1 MSKFTVI
8 SRLTHQETVAEGN
21 QIFLGE
27 DSVVKLEAGRG
38 DIASYSRSNNDLLVR
53 MTNGETV
60 TLKNYYVNDHQ
71 LVLNENGALWWIE
84 DPLAVERYQSIPTT
98 DALLA
103 GNVSSS
109 SGDTPIWPWVLGG
122 VAAAGGIAL
131 AAGGGGGGGGGGDD
145 RIDPGPV
152 SLDTTPPAAPTN
164 LHFANGNTQLLGS
177 AEANSSVTVTDASG
191 NVVGKAK
198 ANGNGEFTVELGV
211 PYTNGETLTA
221 KATDGSGNV
230 SPPTS
235 ITAADTTPP
244 DAPMII
250 IADDDVG
257 SLTSALNSDQT
268 TDDPRPV
275 FSGSG
280 EAGST
285 ITIYDNGKNIGSTV
299 VNSDG
304 SWTFTPT
311 ADLAN
316 GYHEITASATDPA
329 GNTSPD
335 SPAFNLTIDTVAP
348 GAPVLQVMDN
358 EGNVQG
364 FVTAGGFTDANQPEL
379 SGTGDPGSTIT
390 LYHNE
395 LLIAEIIVADNGAW
409 SYTPVE
415 PLTEGQHAFTLTET
429 DVAGNLSPSSAPF
442 EFTVDRTPP
451 AAPSGLAIDATG
463 TTLTGSAEPYSTV
476 TVTNDL
482 GESLGTATADVNGA
496 FTLTLTPAQVNGET
510 LSAVATDRAGNE
522 GPEAPLT
529 VPDSTA
535 PAAPTALTVAET
547 GDSVSG
553 EAETNA
559 RISVRDATG
568 QEIGTGT
575 VEADGTFT
583 VNISPAQLNGEV
595 LTVYAFDTANNPSPP
610 AQATARDAT
619 PPDAPAEL
627 DISDDGLTLTG
638 IAEAGSKVV
647 IMEGTTR
654 LGEMDA
660 DESGNFSFTLP
671 SARLNGEIMSLT
683 ATDRAGN
690 TSDPSTVEADDTTPP
705 ATPIITDV
713 ADNVPDMTGTVV
725 SGTLTDDRT
734 PTISGTGEIGT
745 KIFVYSEAIQIGMT
759 EVDASGNWSFQ
770 VPASLTD
777 GSHTLTA
784 DAVDRRGNHSLI
796 SDTWTINVD
805 PAAPNPPTTPVATA
819 AFAQS
824 EEPSVSTLSAST
836 TGDTLI
842 YNVLSDN
849 GSGHVSNFSLAE
861 GDKIDISELL
871 VGWSGDSAT
880 LGDYLHVSSSEG
892 NTTIGI
898 DRDGA
903 GTTFAPATLVTLDDV
918 QTTYEELVNQN
929 HIITG

>member
-21 QIFLGE
+21 QIVLGE
-27 DSVVKLEAGRG
+27 DSVVKLQAGRG

-60 TLKNYYVNDHQ
+60 TLKNYYVNNHK
-71 LVLNENGALWWIE
+71 LVLDENGALWWID
-84 DPLAVERYQSIPTT
+84 DPLAVERYQSIPST
-98 DALLA
+98 DALIA
-103 GNVSSS
+103 GNVSNSS
-109 SGDTPIWPWVLGG
+109 SDTPIWPWVLGG

-131 AAGGGGGGGGGGDD
+131 AAGGGGGGGGGGGDD
-145 RIDPGPV
+145 RIDPGPAAT
-152 SLDTTPPAAPTN
+152 DTTPPGAPTN

-177 AEANSSVTVTDASG
+177 AEANSTVTITDASG
-191 NVVGKAK
+191 NVVGKART
-198 ANGNGEFTVELGV
+198 NGNGEFTVELGT

-235 ITAADTTPP
+235 ITAADTTAP

-257 SLTSALNSDQT
+257 SITGALDSDGT

-304 SWTFTPT
+304 SWTFTP
-311 ADLAN
+311 ASDLAD
-316 GYHEITASATDPA
+316 GLHQITASATDPA
-329 GNTSPD
+329 GNTGPD
-335 SPAFNLTIDTVAP
+335 SPVFTLTIDTQAP
-348 GAPVLQVMDN
+348 NAPVLQVMDSV
-358 EGNVQG
+358 GNIQG
-364 FVTAGGFTDANQPEL
+364 FVTAGGFTDATQPVL

-395 LLIAEIIVADNGAW
+395 LLLAEIIVPDNGSW

-415 PLTEGQHAFTLTET
+415 PLEEGEHSFTLTET
-429 DVAGNLSPSSAPF
+429 DVAGNLSPTSAPF
-442 EFTVDRTPP
+442 AFTVDLTPP
-451 AAPSGLAIDATG
+451 AAPSGLAINATG
-463 TTLTGSAEPYSTV
+463 TLLTGSAEPNSTV

-510 LSAVATDRAGNE
+510 LSVVATDRAGNE
-522 GPEAPLT
+522 GPEAPLI
-529 VPDSTA
+529 VPDITP
-535 PAAPTALTVAET
+535 PAAPTALVVAET

-553 EAETNA
+553 EAEANA
-559 RISVRDATG
+559 RIVIQNASG

-575 VEADGTFT
+575 VEADGKFV
-583 VNISPAQLNGEV
+583 VNISPNQLNGEV
-595 LTVYAFDTANNPSPP
+595 LTVYAFDTTNNQSPP
-610 AQATARDAT
+610 AQATANDST
-619 PPDAPAEL
+619 PPAAPANL
-627 DISDDGLTLTG
+627 DVSDDGLALTG
-638 IAEAGSKVV
+638 TAEVGSTVT
-647 IMEGTTR
+647 IMEGTTK
-654 LGEMDA
+654 LGEVVVG
-660 DESGNFSFTLP
+660 ESGSFSFTLP
-671 SARLNGEIMSLT
+671 SAKLNGEIMSLT
-683 ATDRAGN
+683 ATDGAGN
-690 TSDPSTVEADDTTPP
+690 TSEPGTVEADDTTPP
-705 ATPIITDV
+705 ATPIITNV
-713 ADNVPDMTGTVV
+713 ADDVPETLGTVV
-725 SGTLTDDRT
+725 SGSLTDDRT
-734 PTISGTGEIGT
+734 PLISGTGEIGT

-759 EVDASGNWSFQ
+759 EVDSSGNWSFQ
-770 VPASLTD
+770 VPASLTN
-777 GSHTLTA
+777 GIHSLTA

-796 SDTWTINVD
+796 SDTWTIDVD
-805 PAAPNPPTTPVATA
+805 PAAPNPPTTTPA
-819 AFAQS
+819 AMAS
-824 EEPSVSTLSAST
+824 ALSAAT

-849 GSGHVSNFSLAE
+849 GGDHVSNFSLAG

-871 VGWSGDSAT
+871 VGWNGDRST
-880 LGDYLHVSSSEG
+880 LGNYLLVNSSDGS
-892 NTTIGI
+892 TTISI

-903 GTTFAPATLVTLDDV
+903 GTSYTPSTLVTLDDV
-918 QTTYEELVNQN
+918 QTTYEELANQN

>member
-21 QIFLGE
+21 QIILGE
-27 DSVVKLEAGRG
+27 DSVVKLQAGRG

-60 TLKNYYVNDHQ
+60 TLKNYYVNNHK
-71 LVLNENGALWWIE
+71 LVLDENGALWWID
-84 DPLAVERYQSIPTT
+84 DPLAVERYQSIPST
-98 DALLA
+98 DALIA
-103 GNVSSS
+103 GNVSNSS
-109 SGDTPIWPWVLGG
+109 SDTPIWPWVLGG

-131 AAGGGGGGGGGGDD
+131 AAGGGGGGGGGGGSD
-145 RIDPGPV
+145 RIDPGPAEV
-152 SLDTTPPAAPTN
+152 DTTPPGAPTN

-177 AEANSSVTVTDASG
+177 AEANSTVTITDASG

-198 ANGNGEFTVELGV
+198 TNGNGEFTVELGT

-235 ITAADTTPP
+235 ITAADTTAP

-257 SLTSALNSDQT
+257 SITGALNSGGT

-311 ADLAN
+311 SSLAE
-316 GYHEITASATDPA
+316 GLHQITASATDPA
-329 GNTSPD
+329 GNTGPD
-335 SPAFNLTIDTVAP
+335 SEDFILTIDTIAP
-348 GAPVLQVMDN
+348 NAPVLQVMDSV
-358 EGNVQG
+358 GNIQG
-364 FVTAGGFTDANQPEL
+364 FVTSGGFTDATQPVL

-390 LYHNE
+390 LYHND
-395 LLIAEIIVADNGAW
+395 LLLAEIIVPDNGSW

-415 PLTEGQHAFTLTET
+415 PLIEGQHSFTLTET
-429 DVAGNLSPSSAPF
+429 DVAGNLSPTSTPF

-451 AAPSGLAIDATG
+451 AAPSGLAINATG
-463 TTLTGSAEPYSTV
+463 TILTGSAEPNSTV
-476 TVTNDL
+476 TVTNNL

-496 FTLTLTPAQVNGET
+496 FTLTLSPAQVNGET

-522 GPEAPLT
+522 GPEAPLI
-529 VPDSTA
+529 VPDITA
-535 PAAPTALTVAET
+535 PAAPTALVVAET

-553 EAETNA
+553 EAEANA
-559 RISVRDATG
+559 RISIRNASG

-575 VEADGTFT
+575 VEADGKFT
-583 VNISPAQLNGEV
+583 VNISPNQLNGEV
-595 LTVYAFDTANNPSPP
+595 LTVYAFDTANNQSPP
-610 AQATARDAT
+610 AQATAHDST
-619 PPDAPAEL
+619 PPAAPADL
-627 DISDDGLTLTG
+627 DVSDDGLALTG
-638 IAEAGSKVV
+638 TAEVGSTVV
-647 IMEGTTR
+647 IMEGTNK
-654 LGEMDA
+654 LGEVVVG
-660 DESGNFSFTLP
+660 ETGSFSFTLP
-671 SARLNGEIMSLT
+671 VAKLNGEIMSLT
-683 ATDRAGN
+683 ATDHAGN
-690 TSDPSTVEADDTTPP
+690 TSDPSTVEADDITPP
-705 ATPIITDV
+705 ATPIITNV
-713 ADNVPDMTGTVV
+713 VDNVPDVLGTVV
-725 SGTLTDDRT
+725 SGSLTDDRT
-734 PTISGTGEIGT
+734 PLISGTGEIGT

-759 EVDASGNWSFQ
+759 EVDSSGNWSFQ

-777 GSHTLTA
+777 GIHSLTA

-796 SDTWTINVD
+796 SETWTIDVD
-805 PAAPNPPTTPVATA
+805 PAAPNPPTTTTTATA
-819 AFAQS
+819 FALS
-824 EEPSVSTLSAST
+824 VEP
-836 TGDTLI
+836 TGETLI

-849 GSGHVSNFSLAE
+849 GGDHVSNFSLAE
-861 GDKIDISELL
+861 GDKIDISQLL
-871 VGWSGDSAT
+871 VGWNGDRGT
-880 LGDYLHVSSSEG
+880 LGEYLHVNSSDG
-892 NTTIGI
+892 NTVISI

-903 GTTFAPATLVTLDDV
+903 GTSYAPATLVTLDDV
-918 QTTYEELVNQN
+918 QTTFEELVNQN
-929 HIITG
+929 HIVTG

>member
-21 QIFLGE
+21 QIVLGE
-27 DSVVKLEAGRG
+27 DSVIKLQAGRG

-60 TLKNYYVNDHQ
+60 TLKNYYVNNHK
-71 LVLNENGALWWIE
+71 LVLDENGALWWID
-84 DPLAVERYQSIPTT
+84 DPLAVERYQSIPST
-98 DALLA
+98 DALIA
-103 GNVSSS
+103 GNVSNSS
-109 SGDTPIWPWVLGG
+109 SDTPIWPWVLGG

-131 AAGGGGGGGGGGDD
+131 AAGGGGGGGGGGGSD
-145 RIDPGPV
+145 RIDPGPAV
-152 SLDTTPPAAPTN
+152 LDTTPPGAPTN

-177 AEANSSVTVTDASG
+177 AEANSTVTITDASG

-198 ANGNGEFTVELGV
+198 TNGNGEFTVELGT

-235 ITAADTTPP
+235 ITAADTTAP

-257 SLTSALNSDQT
+257 SITGALNSGGT

-285 ITIYDNGKNIGSTV
+285 ITLYDNGKNIGSTV

-311 ADLAN
+311 SDLAE
-316 GYHEITASATDPA
+316 GLHQITASATDPA
-329 GNTSPD
+329 GNTGPD
-335 SPAFNLTIDTVAP
+335 SEDFILTIDTIAP
-348 GAPVLQVMDN
+348 DAPVLQVIDSV
-358 EGNVQG
+358 GNIQG
-364 FVTAGGFTDANQPEL
+364 FVTSGGFTDATQPVL

-395 LLIAEIIVADNGAW
+395 LLLAEIIVPDNGSW

-415 PLTEGQHAFTLTET
+415 PLIEGEHSFTLTET
-429 DVAGNLSPSSAPF
+429 DVAGNLSPTSAPF

-451 AAPSGLAIDATG
+451 AAPSGLAINATG
-463 TTLTGSAEPYSTV
+463 TILTGSAEPNSTV
-476 TVTNDL
+476 TVTNNL

-496 FTLTLTPAQVNGET
+496 FTLTLTTPQTNGET

-522 GPEAPLT
+522 GPEAPLI
-529 VPDSTA
+529 VPDTTA
-535 PAAPTALTVAET
+535 PAAPTALVVAET

-553 EAETNA
+553 EAEANA
-559 RISVRDATG
+559 RISIRDATG

-575 VEADGTFT
+575 VEADGKFS
-583 VNISPAQLNGEV
+583 VNISPNQLNGEV
-595 LTVYAFDTANNPSPP
+595 LTVYAFDTANNQSPP
-610 AQATARDAT
+610 AQATANDST
-619 PPDAPAEL
+619 PPAPPAGL
-627 DISDDGLTLTG
+627 DVSDDGLALTG
-638 IAEAGSKVV
+638 TAEAGSTVV
-647 IMEGTTR
+647 IMEGTNK
-654 LGEMDA
+654 LGEVVVS
-660 DESGNFSFTLP
+660 ETGSFSFTLP
-671 SARLNGEIMSLT
+671 VAKLNGEIMSLT
-683 ATDRAGN
+683 ATDHAGN
-690 TSDPSTVEADDTTPP
+690 TSDPSTVEADDITPP
-705 ATPIITDV
+705 ATPIITNV
-713 ADNVPDMTGTVV
+713 ADNVPDITGTVV

-734 PTISGTGEIGT
+734 PLISGTGEIGT

-759 EVDASGNWSFQ
+759 EVDSSGNWSFQ

-777 GSHTLTA
+777 GIHSLTA

-796 SDTWTINVD
+796 SETWTIDVD
-805 PAAPNPPTTPVATA
+805 PAAPNPPTTTTTATA
-819 AFAQS
+819 FALNA
-824 EEPSVSTLSAST
+824 EP
-836 TGDTLI
+836 TGETLI

-849 GSGHVSNFSLAE
+849 GGDHVSNFSLAE
-861 GDKIDISELL
+861 GDKIDISQLL
-871 VGWSGDSAT
+871 VGWNGDRGT
-880 LGDYLHVSSSEG
+880 LGEYLQVNSSDG
-892 NTTIGI
+892 NTVISI
-898 DRDGA
+898 DRDGT
-903 GTTFAPATLVTLDDV
+903 GTSYAPATLVTLDDV

>member
-21 QIFLGE
+21 QIVLGE
-27 DSVVKLEAGRG
+27 DSVIKLQAGRG

-60 TLKNYYVNDHQ
+60 TLKNYYVNNHK
-71 LVLNENGALWWIE
+71 LVLDENGALWWID
-84 DPLAVERYQSIPTT
+84 DPLAVERYQSIPST
-98 DALLA
+98 DALIA
-103 GNVSSS
+103 GNVSNSS
-109 SGDTPIWPWVLGG
+109 SDTPIWPWVLGG

-131 AAGGGGGGGGGGDD
+131 AAGGGGGGGGGGGSD
-145 RIDPGPV
+145 RIDPGPAV
-152 SLDTTPPAAPTN
+152 LDTTPPGAPTN

-177 AEANSSVTVTDASG
+177 AEANSTVTITDASG

-198 ANGNGEFTVELGV
+198 TNGNGEFTVELGT

-235 ITAADTTPP
+235 ITAADTTAP

-257 SLTSALNSDQT
+257 SITGALNSGGT

-285 ITIYDNGKNIGSTV
+285 ITLYDNGKNIGSTV

-304 SWTFTPT
+304 SWTFTP
-311 ADLAN
+311 ASDLAE
-316 GYHEITASATDPA
+316 GLHQITASATDPA
-329 GNTSPD
+329 GNTGPD
-335 SPAFNLTIDTVAP
+335 SEDFILTIDTIAP
-348 GAPVLQVMDN
+348 DAPVLQVMDSV
-358 EGNVQG
+358 GNIQG
-364 FVTAGGFTDANQPEL
+364 FVTSGGFTDATQPVL

-395 LLIAEIIVADNGAW
+395 LLLAEIIVPDNGSW

-415 PLTEGQHAFTLTET
+415 PLIEGEHSFTLTET
-429 DVAGNLSPSSAPF
+429 DVAGNLSPTSAPF

-451 AAPSGLAIDATG
+451 AAPSGLAINATG
-463 TTLTGSAEPYSTV
+463 TILTGSAEPNSTV
-476 TVTNDL
+476 TVTNNL

-496 FTLTLTPAQVNGET
+496 FTLTLTTPQTNGET

-522 GPEAPLT
+522 GPEAPLI
-529 VPDSTA
+529 VPDTTA
-535 PAAPTALTVAET
+535 PAAPTALVVAET

-553 EAETNA
+553 EAEANA
-559 RISVRDATG
+559 RISIRDATG

-575 VEADGTFT
+575 VEADGKFS
-583 VNISPAQLNGEV
+583 VNISPNQLNGEV
-595 LTVYAFDTANNPSPP
+595 LTVYAFDTANNQSPP
-610 AQATARDAT
+610 AQATANDST
-619 PPDAPAEL
+619 PPAPPAGL
-627 DISDDGLTLTG
+627 DVSDDGLALTG
-638 IAEAGSKVV
+638 TAEAGSTVV
-647 IMEGTTR
+647 IMEGTNK
-654 LGEMDA
+654 LGEVVVS
-660 DESGNFSFTLP
+660 ETGSFSFTLP
-671 SARLNGEIMSLT
+671 VAKLNGEIMSLT
-683 ATDRAGN
+683 ATDHAGN
-690 TSDPSTVEADDTTPP
+690 TSDPSTVEADDITPP
-705 ATPIITDV
+705 ATPIITNV
-713 ADNVPDMTGTVV
+713 ADNVPDITGTVV

-734 PTISGTGEIGT
+734 PLISGTGEIGT

-759 EVDASGNWSFQ
+759 EVDSSGNWSFQ

-777 GSHTLTA
+777 GIHSLTA

-796 SDTWTINVD
+796 SETWTIDVD
-805 PAAPNPPTTPVATA
+805 PAAPNPPTTTTTATA
-819 AFAQS
+819 FALNA
-824 EEPSVSTLSAST
+824 EP
-836 TGDTLI
+836 TGETLI

-849 GSGHVSNFSLAE
+849 GGDHVSNFSLAE
-861 GDKIDISELL
+861 GDKIDISQLL
-871 VGWSGDSAT
+871 VGWNGDRGT
-880 LGDYLHVSSSEG
+880 LGEYLQVNSSDG
-892 NTTIGI
+892 NTVISI
-898 DRDGA
+898 DRDGT
-903 GTTFAPATLVTLDDV
+903 GTSYAPATLVTLDDV